1 MRVKAAGI
9 NPVDFYTV
17 QGKAYMRALNLPYIP
32 GWDIAGIVEQ
42 VGYGTTRF
50 AIGDEVYGMPWF
62 PRAASAY
69 AEFVVAPARH
79 LALKP
84 NNLSF
89 ERAAAVPLAGLTAW
103 QMLVDIARV
112 GQGTKVLVNGAGGG
126 VGHLAVQI
134 AKAKGAYVI
143 AVASGAKH
151 SFLRT
156 MGVDDVIDYTASV
169 VADRVQDADVVI
181 ELVGG
186 DVCVQMIKTLR
197 KGGLLISAWAPQ
209 LKEEAAKHGVRASW
223 YLVEPD
229 HAGLE
234 ALTSLIESGA
244 VKIEVSSTYPLEH
257 ACEALQQVSRRHS
270 IGKIVLT
277 TGI

>member
-1 MRVKAAGI
+1 M
-9 NPVDFYTV
+9 
-17 QGKAYMRALNLPYIP
+17 
-32 GWDIAGIVEQ
+32 
-42 VGYGTTRF
+42 
-50 AIGDEVYGMPWF
+50 
-62 PRAASAY
+62 
-69 AEFVVAPARH
+69 
-79 LALKP
+79 
-84 NNLSF
+84 
-89 ERAAAVPLAGLTAW
+89 
-103 QMLVDIARV
+103 
-112 GQGTKVLVNGAGGG
+112 
-126 VGHLAVQI
+126 
-134 AKAKGAYVI
+134 
-143 AVASGAKH
+143 
-151 SFLRT
+151 
-156 MGVDDVIDYTASV
+156 

-197 KGGLLISAWAPQ
+197 KGGLLISAQAAWAPQ

>member
-1 MRVKAAGI
+1 MFDNREMMRAVQQTEWGGLEKLMLVEVPRPAPLPTEVLVRVKAAGI

-143 AVASGAKH
+143 AVARQPGRPSSKRK
-151 SFLRT
+151 LQN
-156 MGVDDVIDYTASV
+156 TA
-169 VADRVQDADVVI
+169 
-181 ELVGG
+181 
-186 DVCVQMIKTLR
+186 
-197 KGGLLISAWAPQ
+197 
-209 LKEEAAKHGVRASW
+209 
-223 YLVEPD
+223 
-229 HAGLE
+229 
-234 ALTSLIESGA
+234 
-244 VKIEVSSTYPLEH
+244 
-257 ACEALQQVSRRHS
+257 
-270 IGKIVLT
+270 
-277 TGI
+277 